1 MQAGAAKRAVQAAT
15 KGGTAVSADGA
26 GSASKGRQAMEEEEG
41 MLLLYEGA
49 DQQDLLGGAAD
60 QQDLDL
66 MDLGLEMGI
75 EGAEVVEM
83 ER

>member
-1 MQAGAAKRAVQAAT
+1 
-15 KGGTAVSADGA
+15 
-26 GSASKGRQAMEEEEG
+26 MEEEEG
-41 MLLLYEGA
+41 MLLLDEGA
-49 DQQDLLGGAAD
+49 DQLGGAAD

>member
-1 MQAGAAKRAVQAAT
+1 M
-15 KGGTAVSADGA
+15 
-26 GSASKGRQAMEEEEG
+26 EEEG
-41 MLLLYEGA
+41 MLLLDEGA